1 MLLSSVYAY
10 ATPLLNMTTR
20 AVPRFSAKPLPYVQ
34 LSDLK
39 KKRGKWRL
47 MQLASTRCLHPLFVF
62 FLSEAAESFLSS
74 SAAAPASAASADGP
88 SSALMPNKKMPFL
101 DECPWMSM
109 KICALW
115 PSTLKLSTSARTAC
129 SEGCRLAAQLS
140 HTLNNSVKRARCAY
154 VSSLPVQV
162 HPCDVAPVRAVR
174 HAVGIQH
181 GHQLEHEPVSQGEHC
196 VGGGE
201 RGGEAALAAQVA
213 GGGAGAQQEIDEA
226 AGDVRVTGDTPRHSS
241 HTSHR
246 IIHEALGSPGCTRAV
261 MTATVF
267 ASKGEESAGGEGWGP
282 SRGGLR
288 GRKGPVMVT
297 RSQGMRQGDRHRHD
311 TCTCSFP

>member
-1 MLLSSVYAY
+1 MSLLYVPC
-10 ATPLLNMTTR
+10 ATPSGFSMGTSLNTN
-20 AVPRFSAKPLPYVQ
+20 L
-34 LSDLK
+34 
-39 KKRGKWRL
+39 
-47 MQLASTRCLHPLFVF
+47 
-62 FLSEAAESFLSS
+62 
-74 SAAAPASAASADGP
+74 
-88 SSALMPNKKMPFL
+88 
-101 DECPWMSM
+101 
-109 KICALW
+109 
-115 PSTLKLSTSARTAC
+115 
-129 SEGCRLAAQLS
+129 CRRVNTVL
-140 HTLNNSVKRARCAY
+140 
-154 VSSLPVQV
+154 
-162 HPCDVAPVRAVR
+162 
-174 HAVGIQH
+174 
-181 GHQLEHEPVSQGEHC
+181 
-196 VGGGE
+196 GGG
-201 RGGEAALAAQVA
+201 RGGGEAALAAQVA